1 MQELLIETGKME
13 KNAIYVVKRS
23 GQREVLA
30 VEKWQA
36 QIAKVCQG
44 VADVSQSMIEIK
56 THPQFYNGITTK
68 EIDEITLRAIVNL
81 IDVES
86 NPDVGHTNYQY
97 VAGKQRL
104 SMLRKDV
111 YGEYQPPRLYDIV
124 KKNVSVGLYTPELLE
139 WYSEADWNRM
149 DEIIDHAKDEH
160 YSYAAIEQLIEKYL
174 VRNRATK
181 EIYETPQVRYM
192 VAAATVFHKEEP
204 NSARMRYIKEYYNAA
219 SDGLFTLATPVLAGL
234 GTPTKQF
241 SSCVLIRSDD
251 DLDSIFASGEMMAKY
266 ASKRAGIGL
275 EIGRLRPLGS
285 PIRGGEIMHTG
296 MIPFLKKWF
305 GDLRS
310 CSQGG
315 IRNASATVFYPIW
328 HHQFDDLIVL
338 KNNQG
343 TEETRVR
350 HMDYGVV
357 LSAFFWRRFKNKQDI
372 TFFDPNEVPDL
383 YEAFYQDTKKFEELY
398 VKYEQQSGLRKK
410 TMSAEEVFK
419 SGILKER
426 TDTGR
431 IYLVFIDNVM
441 NQGPFDPEYHTIY
454 QSNLCCEILLPTTP
468 FKRLDDEAGRIALC
482 TLGSINWGAFRNP
495 EDMRRACRIL
505 HRSLNNI
512 LDYQDFLSIQ
522 SKLSNDEIRPLGIGV
537 TNLAY
542 WHAKRGLEYGDRDA
556 LADVKTWME
565 HQAYY
570 LTEASV
576 ELAQERGACL
586 HSSKTRYGQG
596 TFPWEHRAQGVNDL
610 VDFAPELD
618 WETLRAQ
625 MKQYGVRNATQM
637 AIAPVESSS
646 VVINSTNGIE
656 MPMSLISTKESKAG
670 SFTQVVPEYN
680 NARVRK
686 NYQLMWEQTDCA
698 GYLKTAA
705 VLAAYVDQ
713 SISTNTFYNP
723 AFFPERKVPTTL
735 IAKNLMQAHYWGLKT
750 FYYSLI
756 NKQGAKAQDIE
767 ASQQP
772 ALEFKLQEEL
782 VEEDCEACKL

>member
-1 MQELLIETGKME
+1 MTNIT
-13 KNAIYVVKRS
+13 VTKRS
-23 GQREVLA
+23 GKKEPLTI
-30 VEKWQA
+30 EKWQA
-36 QIAKVCQG
+36 QIAKICSG
-44 VADVSQSMIEIK
+44 IADVSQSMIEIK
-56 THPQFYNGITTK
+56 AQPHFYDGITTR
-68 EIDEITLRAIVNL
+68 EIDEITLRAIVDL
-81 IDVES
+81 IDIEH
-86 NPDVGHTNYQY
+86 NPDVGNTNYQY
-97 VAGKQRL
+97 VAGKQRV

-111 YGEYQPPRLYDIV
+111 YGDYHVPNLYEIV
-124 KKNVSVGLYTPELLE
+124 KKNVATGLYTSELLE
-139 WYSEADWNRM
+139 WYSEEDWNKM
-149 DEIIDHAKDEH
+149 NDMLDHEKDEQ

-174 VRNRATK
+174 VKNRSTK

-357 LSAFFWRRFKNKQDI
+357 LSAFFWRRFKNKEQI

-383 YEAFYQDTKKFEELY
+383 YEAFYQNTARFEELY
-398 VKYEQQSGLRKK
+398 VKYERTPGLRKK

-454 QSNLCCEILLPTTP
+454 QSNLCCEILLPTRS
-468 FKRLDDEAGRIALC
+468 FKRLDDPDGRIALC

-522 SKLSNDEIRPLGIGV
+522 SKLSNDEIRPLGIGI

-542 WHAKRGLEYGDRDA
+542 WHAKRGLKYGDKDA
-556 LADVKTWME
+556 LAEVKSWQE
-565 HQAYY
+565 HQSFY
-570 LTEASV
+570 LTEMSV
-576 ELAQERGACL
+576 ELAKERGKCL
-586 HSSKTRYGQG
+586 GSDQTRYGQG
-596 TFPWEHRAQGVNDL
+596 VFPWELRANGVNEL
-610 VDFAPELD
+610 ADFTPELD
-618 WETLRAQ
+618 WETLRAE
-625 MKQYGVRNATQM
+625 MKQYGVRNATNG
-637 AIAPVESSS
+637 AVAPVESSS

-670 SFTQVVPEYN
+670 SFTQVVPEYHKL
-680 NARVRK
+680 K
-686 NYQLMWEQTDCA
+686 NKYQLMWEQKDCE
-698 GYLKTAA
+698 GYIKTAA
-705 VLAAYVDQ
+705 VIAAYTDQ

-723 AFFPERKVPTTL
+723 AHFPDRKVPTTL
-735 IAKNLMQAHYWGLKT
+735 IAKNLMQAHMWGLKT

-756 NKQGAKAQDIE
+756 NKAGSKAVDEPLPDMPLAAIN
-767 ASQQP
+767 
-772 ALEFKLQEEL
+772 FDD
-782 VEEDCEACKL
+782 EEDCESCKL

>member
-1 MQELLIETGKME
+1 MII
-13 KNAIYVVKRS
+13 NVVKRN
-23 GQREVLA
+23 GKKEPLML
-30 VEKWQA
+30 EKWQA
-36 QIAKVCQG
+36 QVAKVCNG
-44 VADVSQSMIEIK
+44 IADVSPSMIEIK
-56 THPQFYNGITTK
+56 SQLHFYDGITTSQ
-68 EIDEITLRAIVNL
+68 IDNITLRAIVDL

-86 NPDVGHTNYQY
+86 NSDVGHTNYQY
-97 VAGKQRL
+97 VAGKQRM

-111 YGEYQPPRLYDIV
+111 YGNYEVPHLYKIV
-124 KKNVSVGLYTPELLE
+124 KKNVATGLYTKELLE
-139 WYSEADWNRM
+139 WYTEEDWNKM
-149 DEIIDHAKDEH
+149 NDMLDHSKDET

-174 VRNRATK
+174 VKNRSTK

-192 VAAATVFHKEEP
+192 IAAATVFHKEEP
-204 NSARMRYIKEYYNAA
+204 NNARLRYIKEYYNAA

-357 LSAFFWRRFKNKQDI
+357 LSAFFWRRFKNKENI

-383 YEAFYQDTKKFEELY
+383 YQAFYSNTELFEELY
-398 VKYEQQSGLRKK
+398 VKYEKQKGLRKK

-441 NQGPFDPEYHTIY
+441 KQGPFDPEYHTIY
-454 QSNLCCEILLPTTP
+454 QSNLCCEILLPTKS
-468 FKRLDDEAGRIALC
+468 FKRLDDEEGRIALC
-482 TLGSINWGAFRNP
+482 TLGSMNYGAFRNP

-522 SKLSNDEIRPLGIGV
+522 SKLSNDEIRPLGIGI

-542 WHAKRGLEYGDRDA
+542 WHAKRGLKYGEKDA
-556 LADVKTWME
+556 LQEVKTWAE
-565 HQAYY
+565 HLAFY

-576 ELAQERGACL
+576 ELAKERGKCEG
-586 HSSKTRYGQG
+586 SDKTRYGQG
-596 TFPWEHRAQGVNDL
+596 IFPWELRANGVNEL

-618 WETLRAQ
+618 WETLRTQ
-625 MKQYGVRNATQM
+625 MKEHGVRNATQM

-656 MPMSLISTKESKAG
+656 MPMSLISVKESKAG
-670 SFTQVVPEYN
+670 SFTQVVPEYH
-680 NARVRK
+680 K
-686 NYQLMWEQTDCA
+686 LKHKYQLMWDQKDCD

-723 AFFPERKVPTTL
+723 AHYADRKVPTTL
-735 IAKNLMQAHYWGLKT
+735 IAKNLMQAHIWGLKT
-750 FYYSLI
+750 FYYSLV
-756 NKQGAKAQDIE
+756 NKQGSKADAEI
-767 ASQQP
+767 AP
-772 ALEFKLQEEL
+772 PMLEPIDFDDEEN
-782 VEEDCEACKL
+782 CEACKL

>member
-1 MQELLIETGKME
+1 MTQIT
-13 KNAIYVVKRS
+13 VVKRS
-23 GQREVLA
+23 GRREPLHI
-30 VEKWQA
+30 EKWQA
-36 QIAKVCQG
+36 QVAKICQG
-44 VADVSQSMIEIK
+44 IADVSQSMIEIK
-56 THPQFYNGITTK
+56 AQLHFYDGITTK
-68 EIDEITLRAIVNL
+68 EIDGITLRAIVDL

-86 NPDVGHTNYQY
+86 NPDVGHVNYQY

-111 YGEYQPPRLYDIV
+111 YGSYEPPHLYEIV
-124 KKNVSVGLYTPELLE
+124 KRNVAVGLYTPELLE
-139 WYSEADWNRM
+139 WYSEDDWNRM
-149 DEIIDHAKDEH
+149 NDMLDHSKDEE

-174 VRNRATK
+174 VRNRSTK

-357 LSAFFWRRFKNKQDI
+357 LSAFFWRRFKNKENI

-383 YEAFYQDTKKFEELY
+383 YEAFYKDTQLFEELY
-398 VKYEQQSGLRKK
+398 VKYEKQAGLRKK

-454 QSNLCCEILLPTTP
+454 QSNLCCEILLPTRP
-468 FKRLDDEAGRIALC
+468 FKRLDDPEGRIALC
-482 TLGSINWGAFRNP
+482 TLGSINWGAFRHP

-505 HRSLNNI
+505 QRSLCNI

-522 SKLSNDEIRPLGIGV
+522 SKLSNDEIQPLGIGV

-542 WHAKRGLEYGDRDA
+542 WHAKRSFQYGDADA
-556 LADVKTWME
+556 LAEVKSWME

-570 LTEASV
+570 LTEATV
-576 ELAQERGACL
+576 ELAKERGRCKD
-586 HSSKTRYGQG
+586 SDRTWYGQG
-596 TFPWEHRAQGVNDL
+596 IFPWERRSAGVNEL
-610 VDFAPELD
+610 TNFTPELN
-618 WETLRAQ
+618 WEGLRAE
-625 MKQYGVRNATQM
+625 MRGWGVRNATLM

-656 MPMSLISTKESKAG
+656 MPMSLITVKESKAG
-670 SFTQVVPEYN
+670 SLTQVVPEYQ
-680 NARVRK
+680 RLK
-686 NYQLMWEQTDCA
+686 NRYQLMWDQTNCE

-705 VLAAYVDQ
+705 VLQAYVDQ

-723 AFFPERKVPTTL
+723 AHFSERKVPTTL
-735 IAKNLMQAHYWGLKT
+735 IARNLMLAHHWGIKT

-756 NKQGAKAQDIE
+756 NKQGAKNTEEQIIE
-767 ASQQP
+767 LPNNIEMA
-772 ALEFKLQEEL
+772 ED
-782 VEEDCEACKL
+782 EDCEACKL

>member
-1 MQELLIETGKME
+1 
-13 KNAIYVVKRS
+13 
-23 GQREVLA
+23 
-30 VEKWQA
+30 
-36 QIAKVCQG
+36 
-44 VADVSQSMIEIK
+44 
-56 THPQFYNGITTK
+56 
-68 EIDEITLRAIVNL
+68 
-81 IDVES
+81 
-86 NPDVGHTNYQY
+86 
-97 VAGKQRL
+97 
-104 SMLRKDV
+104 
-111 YGEYQPPRLYDIV
+111 
-124 KKNVSVGLYTPELLE
+124 
-139 WYSEADWNRM
+139 M
-149 DEIIDHAKDEH
+149 DDIIDHSKDET

-174 VRNRATK
+174 VRNRSTK

-192 VAAATVFHKEEP
+192 VAAATVFHREEP
-204 NSARMRYIKEYYNAA
+204 LSARMRYIKEYYTAA

-357 LSAFFWRRFKNKQDI
+357 LSSFFWRRFKNRENI

-383 YEAFYQDTKKFEELY
+383 YEAFYSNTQKFEELY
-398 VKYEQQSGLRKK
+398 VKYEKQKGLRKK

-454 QSNLCCEILLPTTP
+454 QSNLCCEILLPTKP
-468 FKRLDDEAGRIALC
+468 FKRLDDPNGRIALC
-482 TLGSINWGAFRNP
+482 TLGSINWGAFRHP

-505 HRSLNNI
+505 QRSLCNI

-522 SKLSNDEIRPLGIGV
+522 SKLSNDEIQPLGIGV

-542 WHAKRGLEYGDRDA
+542 WHAKKSLKYGEKDA
-556 LADVKTWME
+556 LQEVKSWME

-570 LTEASV
+570 LTEATI
-576 ELAQERGACL
+576 ELAKERGRCKD
-586 HSSKTRYGQG
+586 SDKTYYGRG
-596 TFPWEHRAQGVNDL
+596 MFPWERRAKGVNEL
-610 VDFAPELD
+610 ASFAPELN
-618 WETLRAQ
+618 WETLREN
-625 MKQYGVRNATQM
+625 MKKYGVRNATLM

-656 MPMSLISTKESKAG
+656 MPMSLITVKESKAA
-670 SFTQVVPEYN
+670 SLTQVVPEYTKL
-680 NARVRK
+680 K
-686 NYQLMWEQTDCA
+686 NKYQLMWEQTDCLE
-698 GYLKTAA
+698 YIKTAA
-705 VLAAYVDQ
+705 VLQVYVDQ

-723 AFFPERKVPTTL
+723 AHFPNRKVPITT
-735 IAKNLMQAHYWGLKT
+735 IAKNLMLAHHYGIKT

-756 NKQGAKAQDIE
+756 NKSGAKIE
-767 ASQQP
+767 DTIKEVKQFEP
-772 ALEFKLQEEL
+772 TEYEL
-782 VEEDCEACKL
+782 EEDCESCKL

>member
-1 MQELLIETGKME
+1 MKIFVT
-13 KNAIYVVKRS
+13 KRN
-23 GQREVLA
+23 GTKEPLTL
-30 VEKWQA
+30 EKWQA
-36 QIAKVCQG
+36 QVAKICTG
-44 VADVSQSMIEIK
+44 IADVSQSMIEIK
-56 THPQFYNGITTK
+56 AQPHFYDGITTR
-68 EIDEITLRAIVNL
+68 EIDEITLRAVANL
-81 IDVES
+81 IDVEN
-86 NPDVGHTNYQY
+86 NPNIGHTNYQY
-97 VAGKQRL
+97 VAGKQKIV
-104 SMLRKDV
+104 MLRKDV
-111 YGEYQPPRLYDIV
+111 YGSYTPPRLYEIV
-124 KKNVSVGLYTPELLE
+124 KKNVGIGLYTKELLE
-139 WYSEADWNRM
+139 WYTEEEWDKMN
-149 DEIIDHAKDEH
+149 EIIDHSKDEQ

-192 VAAATVFHKEEP
+192 IAAATVFHKEEP
-204 NSARMRYIKEYYNAA
+204 NSARMKYIREYYNAA
-219 SDGLFTLATPVLAGL
+219 SEGLFTLATPVLAGL

-296 MIPFLKKWF
+296 LIPFLKKWF

-357 LSAFFWRRFKNKQDI
+357 LSSFFWRRFRNKENI

-383 YEAFYQDTKKFEELY
+383 YEAFYKDTKKFEELY
-398 VKYEQQSGLRKK
+398 VKYEKQTGLRKK

-419 SGILKER
+419 GGILKER

-454 QSNLCCEILLPTTP
+454 QSNLCCEILLPTKP
-468 FKRLDDEAGRIALC
+468 FRRLDDPNGRIALC

-505 HRSLNNI
+505 QRSLCNI

-522 SKLSNDEIRPLGIGV
+522 SKLSNDEIQPLGIGV

-542 WHAKRGLEYGDRDA
+542 WHAKRGLKYGEKDS
-556 LADVKTWME
+556 LAEVKSWIE

-570 LTEASV
+570 LTEATV
-576 ELAQERGACL
+576 ELAKERGKCKD
-586 HSSKTRYGQG
+586 SDQTWYGRG
-596 TFPWEHRAQGVNDL
+596 VFPWERRNQGVNEL
-610 VDFAPELD
+610 TDFTPELD
-618 WETLRAQ
+618 WESLRTE
-625 MKQYGVRNATQM
+625 MKNYGVRNATLM

-670 SFTQVVPEYN
+670 SFTQVVPDYHKL
-680 NARVRK
+680 K
-686 NYQLMWEQTDCA
+686 NKYQLMWDQPDCI
-698 GYLKTAA
+698 GYIKTAS
-705 VLAAYVDQ
+705 VLGAYVDQ

-723 AFFPERKVPTTL
+723 AFYSDRKVPTTL
-735 IAKNLMQAHYWGLKT
+735 IAKNLMLANKWGLKT

-756 NKQGAKAQDIE
+756 NKQGSKSSDSKIIEFPEIKQDTILIE
-767 ASQQP
+767 D
-772 ALEFKLQEEL
+772 
-782 VEEDCEACKL
+782 DCEACKL

>member
-1 MQELLIETGKME
+1 MTTIQVT
-13 KNAIYVVKRS
+13 KRS
-23 GQREVLA
+23 GQKEPLA

-36 QIAKVCQG
+36 QITKVCAG
-44 VADVSQSMIEIK
+44 IADVSQSMIEIK
-56 THPQFYNGITTK
+56 SQPHFYDGITTQ
-68 EIDEITLRAIVNL
+68 EIDEITLRAIVDL

-86 NPDVGHTNYQY
+86 NPDVGHVNYQF

-111 YGEYQPPRLYDIV
+111 YGTYEPPRLYDIV
-124 KKNVSVGLYTPELLE
+124 KKNVATGLYTPELLE
-139 WYSEADWNRM
+139 WYTEDDWNRM
-149 DEIIDHAKDEH
+149 NDMLDHDKDEL

-181 EIYETPQVRYM
+181 ETYETPQIRYM

-204 NSARMRYIKEYYNAA
+204 NAARMRYIKEYYQAA

-275 EIGRLRPLGS
+275 EIGRLRSLGS

-357 LSAFFWRRFKNKQDI
+357 LSALFWRRFKNKENI

-383 YEAFYQDTKKFEELY
+383 YEAFYNNTELFEELY
-398 VKYEQQSGLRKK
+398 VKYEKKSNLRKK
-410 TMSAEEVFK
+410 VMSAEEVFK
-419 SGILKER
+419 GGILKER

-431 IYLVFIDNVM
+431 IYLVFIDNVQK
-441 NQGPFDPEYHTIY
+441 QGPFDPEYHTIY
-454 QSNLCCEILLPTTP
+454 QSNLCCEILLPTKS
-468 FKRLDDEAGRIALC
+468 FKRLDDAEGRIALC

-522 SKLSNDEIRPLGIGV
+522 SKLSNDEIRPLGIGI

-542 WHAKRGLEYGDRDA
+542 WHAKRSYKYGEKDA
-556 LADVKTWME
+556 LHDVKSWME

-576 ELAQERGACL
+576 ELAKERGACVD
-586 HSSKTRYGQG
+586 SAKTRYGQG
-596 TFPWEHRAQGVNDL
+596 TFPWELRAEGVNQL
-610 VDFAPELD
+610 TDFTPELD
-618 WETLRAQ
+618 WETLRVN

-637 AIAPVESSS
+637 AVAPVESSS

-670 SFTQVVPEYN
+670 SLTQVVPEYSKL
-680 NARVRK
+680 K
-686 NYQLMWEQTDCA
+686 NKYQLMWEQKDCDA
-698 GYLKTAA
+698 YLKTAA
-705 VLAAYVDQ
+705 VIAAYVDQ

-723 AFFPERKVPTTL
+723 AHWADRKVPTTL
-735 IAKNLMQAHYWGLKT
+735 IAKNLMQAQIWGLKT

-756 NKQGAKAQDIE
+756 NKQGAKADAEE
-767 ASQQP
+767 AP
-772 ALEFKLQEEL
+772 AMLEAIDFDN
-782 VEEDCEACKL
+782 EDDCIACKL

>member
-1 MQELLIETGKME
+1 MTTITVIKRDGKKEPLM
-13 KNAIYVVKRS
+13 I
-23 GQREVLA
+23 
-30 VEKWQA
+30 EKWQT
-36 QIAKVCQG
+36 QIAKVCSG
-44 VADVSQSMIEIK
+44 IADVSQSMIEIK
-56 THPQFYNGITTK
+56 AQPHFYDGITTR
-68 EIDEITLRAIVNL
+68 EVDEITLRAIVDL

-86 NPDVGHTNYQY
+86 NPDVGHVNYQY

-111 YGEYQPPRLYDIV
+111 YGSYEPPHLYDIV
-124 KKNVSVGLYTPELLE
+124 KTNVATGLYTAELLE
-139 WYSEADWNRM
+139 WYGEEDWNKM
-149 DEIIDHAKDEH
+149 NDMLDHEKDEQ
-160 YSYAAIEQLIEKYL
+160 YGYAAIEQLIEKYL
-174 VRNRATK
+174 VKNRSTK
-181 EIYETPQVRYM
+181 QTYETPQIRYM
-192 VAAATVFHKEEP
+192 IAAATVFHTEEP

-357 LSAFFWRRFKNKQDI
+357 LSALFWRRFKNRENI

-383 YEAFYQDTKKFEELY
+383 YEAFYSNTQLFEELY
-398 VKYEQQSGLRKK
+398 TKYEQRTDLRTKV
-410 TMSAEEVFK
+410 MAAEEVFK

-454 QSNLCCEILLPTTP
+454 QSNLCCEILLPTKS
-468 FKRLDDEAGRIALC
+468 FKRLDDPEGRIALC

-522 SKLSNDEIRPLGIGV
+522 SKLSNDEIRPLGIGI

-542 WHAKRGLEYGDRDA
+542 WHAKRSLKYGEKDS
-556 LADVKTWME
+556 LGEVKSWME
-565 HQAYY
+565 HQSYY

-576 ELAQERGACL
+576 ELAKERGRCEGSD
-586 HSSKTRYGQG
+586 HTRYGQG
-596 TFPWEHRAQGVNDL
+596 VFPWELRAKGVNEL
-610 VDFAPELD
+610 ADFAPELD
-618 WETLRAQ
+618 WETLRSQ
-625 MKQYGVRNATQM
+625 MKEHGVRNATQM
-637 AIAPVESSS
+637 AVAPVESSS

-656 MPMSLISTKESKAG
+656 MPMSLISVKESKAG
-670 SFTQVVPEYN
+670 SFVQVVPEYHKL
-680 NARVRK
+680 K
-686 NYQLMWEQTDCA
+686 NKYQLMWEQKDCD
-698 GYLKTAA
+698 GYIKTAA
-705 VLAAYVDQ
+705 VIAAYTDQ

-723 AFFPERKVPTTL
+723 AHFADRKVPTTL
-735 IAKNLMQAHYWGLKT
+735 IAKNLMQAHVWGLKT

-756 NKQGAKAQDIE
+756 NKQGSKAIAED
-767 ASQQP
+767 AP
-772 ALEFKLQEEL
+772 TMLEPINFD
-782 VEEDCEACKL
+782 EEDCEACKL

>member
-1 MQELLIETGKME
+1 MKSIT
-13 KNAIYVVKRS
+13 VVKRNGS
-23 GQREVLA
+23 REPLA
-30 VEKWQA
+30 LEKWQA
-36 QIAKVCQG
+36 QIAKVCAG
-44 VADVSQSMIEIK
+44 TADVSQSMIEIK
-56 THPQFYNGITTK
+56 AQLHFYDGISTR
-68 EIDEITLRAIVNL
+68 EIDGITLRAIVDL
-81 IDVES
+81 IDVEA

-111 YGEYQPPRLYDIV
+111 YGSYAPPRLYEIV
-124 KKNVSVGLYTPELLE
+124 KRNVGVGLYTPELLE
-139 WYSEADWNRM
+139 WYTQEDWDRM
-149 DEIIDHAKDEH
+149 DAMIDHSRDEE

-192 VAAATVFHKEEP
+192 VAAATVFHREEP
-204 NSARMRYIKEYYNAA
+204 NSARMRYIKEYYNCA

-275 EIGRLRPLGS
+275 EIGRLRPLGA

-315 IRNASATVFYPIW
+315 IRNASATVFYPVW

-357 LSAFFWRRFKNKQDI
+357 LNAMFWRRFKNRENI

-383 YEAFYQDTKKFEELY
+383 YEAFYRDTPLFEELY
-398 VKYEQQSGLRKK
+398 TRYERQPGLRKK
-410 TMSAEEVFK
+410 VMPAEEVFK
-419 SGILKER
+419 GGILKER

-441 NQGPFDPEYHTIY
+441 NQGPFDTEYHTIY
-454 QSNLCCEILLPTTP
+454 QSNLCCEILLPTRP
-468 FKRLDDEAGRIALC
+468 FRRLDDADGRIALC

-505 HRSLNNI
+505 QRSLCNI

-522 SKLSNDEIRPLGIGV
+522 SKLSNDEIQPLGIGV

-542 WHAKRGLEYGDRDA
+542 WHAKRGLEYGNADA
-556 LADVKTWME
+556 LQEVKSWIE

-570 LTEASV
+570 LTEATV
-576 ELAQERGACL
+576 ELARERGRCL
-586 HSSKTRYGQG
+586 DSDRTWYGRG
-596 TFPWEHRAQGVNDL
+596 TFPWERRAAAVNEL
-610 VDFAPELD
+610 ADFSPELD
-618 WETLRAQ
+618 WEHLREQ
-625 MKQYGVRNATQM
+625 MKQHGVRNATLM

-670 SFTQVVPEYN
+670 SFTQVVPDYQ
-680 NARVRK
+680 RLK
-686 NYQLMWEQTDCA
+686 NRYQLMWEQRDCI
-698 GYLKTAA
+698 GYIKTAA

-723 AFFPERKVPTTL
+723 AWFPERKVPTTL
-735 IAKNLMQAHYWGLKT
+735 IAGNLMQAHRWGLKT

-756 NKQGAKAQDIE
+756 NKQGAKAADENIPLSSVVDDDID
-767 ASQQP
+767 
-772 ALEFKLQEEL
+772 EEG
-782 VEEDCEACKL
+782 CESCKL

>member
-1 MQELLIETGKME
+1 MKPIT
-13 KNAIYVVKRS
+13 VVKRDGS
-23 GQREVLA
+23 REPLSL
-30 VEKWQA
+30 EKWQT
-36 QIAKVCQG
+36 QIAKVCSG
-44 VADVSQSMIEIK
+44 IADVSQSMVEIK
-56 THPQFYNGITTK
+56 AQLHFYDGITTK
-68 EIDEITLRAIVNL
+68 EVDGITLRAIVDL

-111 YGEYQPPRLYDIV
+111 YGDYTPPSLYEIV
-124 KKNVSVGLYTPELLE
+124 KTNVATGLYTPELLE
-139 WYSEADWNRM
+139 WYTEDDWNRM
-149 DEIIDHAKDEH
+149 DAMLEHDKDEQ

-174 VRNRATK
+174 VKNRSTGQ
-181 EIYETPQVRYM
+181 IYETPQVRYM

-275 EIGRLRPLGS
+275 EIGRLRSLGS
-285 PIRGGEIMHTG
+285 PIRGGEIQHTG

-328 HHQFDDLIVL
+328 HLQFDDLIVL

-357 LSAFFWRRFKNKQDI
+357 LSAFFWKRFKNKENI

-383 YEAFYQDTKKFEELY
+383 YESFYKDTARFEELY
-398 VKYEQQSGLRKK
+398 VKYEARKDLRKK
-410 TMSAEEVFK
+410 VMSAEEVFK
-419 SGILKER
+419 GGILKER

-454 QSNLCCEILLPTTP
+454 QSNLCCEILLPTKP
-468 FKRLDDEAGRIALC
+468 FKRLDDDTGRIALC

-522 SKLSNDEIRPLGIGV
+522 SKLSNDEIRPLGIGI

-542 WHAKRGLEYGDRDA
+542 WHAKRGLKYGEKDS
-556 LADVKTWME
+556 LHEVKTWME
-565 HQAYY
+565 HQAFY
-570 LTEASV
+570 LTEMSV
-576 ELAQERGACL
+576 ELAKERGACL
-586 HSSKTRYGQG
+586 GSDQTRYGKG
-596 TFPWEHRAQGVNDL
+596 VFPWELRAKGVNEL
-610 VDFAPELD
+610 TDFSPELPWD
-618 WETLRAQ
+618 GLRAQ
-625 MKQYGVRNATQM
+625 MRAYGVRNATSM

-656 MPMSLISTKESKAG
+656 MPMSLISVKESKAG
-670 SFTQVVPEYN
+670 SLTQVVPEYHKL
-680 NARVRK
+680 K
-686 NYQLMWEQTDCA
+686 NKYQLMWAQKDCD

-723 AFFPERKVPTTL
+723 AHFADRKVPTTL

-756 NKQGAKAQDIE
+756 NKAGSKMVTQD
-767 ASQQP
+767 AP
-772 ALEFKLQEEL
+772 LEVIDFDDQ
-782 VEEDCEACKL
+782 EDCESCKL

>member
-1 MQELLIETGKME
+1 MKQIT
-13 KNAIYVVKRS
+13 VQKRD
-23 GQREVLA
+23 GTREPLA
-30 VEKWQA
+30 LEKWQT
-36 QIAKVCQG
+36 QIAKVCTG
-44 VADVSQSMIEIK
+44 IADVSQSMIEIK
-56 THPQFYNGITTK
+56 AQLHFYDGITTK
-68 EIDEITLRAIVNL
+68 EIDGITLRAIVDL

-86 NPDVGHTNYQY
+86 NPDIGHTNYQY

-111 YGEYQPPRLYDIV
+111 YGSYEPPHLYEIV
-124 KKNVSVGLYTPELLE
+124 KTNVATGLYTPALLE
-139 WYSEADWNRM
+139 WYSEDDWNRM
-149 DEIIDHAKDEH
+149 NDMIDHAKDEQ
-160 YSYAAIEQLIEKYL
+160 YSYAAVEQLIEKYL
-174 VRNRATK
+174 VKNRSTK

-328 HHQFDDLIVL
+328 HLQFDDLIVL

-357 LSAFFWRRFKNKQDI
+357 LSAFFWRRFKNKENI

-383 YEAFYQDTKKFEELY
+383 YEAFYQNTPRFEKLY
-398 VKYEQQSGLRKK
+398 VEYEKRRDLRKK
-410 TMSAEEVFK
+410 VISAEEVFK
-419 SGILKER
+419 GGILKER

-431 IYLVFIDNVM
+431 IYLVYIDNVQ
-441 NQGPFDPEYHTIY
+441 NQGPFDTEHHTIY
-454 QSNLCCEILLPTTP
+454 QSNLCCEILLPTKS
-468 FKRLDDEAGRIALC
+468 FKRLDDVDGRIALC

-505 HRSLNNI
+505 QRSLCNI

-522 SKLSNDEIRPLGIGV
+522 SKLSNDEIQPLGIGI

-542 WHAKRGLEYGDRDA
+542 WHAKRGLQYGESDS
-556 LADVKTWME
+556 LHEVKTWME

-570 LTEASV
+570 LTEASI
-576 ELAQERGACL
+576 ELARERGRCAD
-586 HSSKTRYGQG
+586 SDRTYYGRG
-596 TFPWEHRAQGVNDL
+596 VFPWERRAQGVNEL
-610 VDFAPELD
+610 TDFTPELN
-618 WETLRAQ
+618 WEALRGLMRA
-625 MKQYGVRNATQM
+625 YGVRNATLM

-656 MPMSLISTKESKAG
+656 MPMSLISVKESKAG
-670 SFTQVVPEYN
+670 SLTQVVPEYHKL
-680 NARVRK
+680 K
-686 NYQLMWEQTDCA
+686 NKYQMMWAQKNCD

-723 AFFPERKVPTTL
+723 AHFPDRKVPTTL
-735 IAKNLMQAHYWGLKT
+735 IARNLMQAHHWGLKT

-756 NKQGAKAQDIE
+756 NKAGSKQVDEVA
-767 ASQQP
+767 P
-772 ALEFKLQEEL
+772 LEIIDFDLDS
-782 VEEDCEACKL
+782 EDCEACKL